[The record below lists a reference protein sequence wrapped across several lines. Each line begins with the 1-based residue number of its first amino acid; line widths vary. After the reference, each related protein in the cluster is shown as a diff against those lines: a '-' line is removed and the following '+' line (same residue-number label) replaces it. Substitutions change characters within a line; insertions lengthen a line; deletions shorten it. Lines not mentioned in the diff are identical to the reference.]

1 MTMHIGHVALRV
13 TDLERAVAHVKQV
26 LGLRETS
33 RERDQVLL
41 SSNEKHHELQL
52 LRGDIAGL
60 DHIGLEVESASE
72 LDELSARA
80 TAAGAEILPSVD
92 EDGLGQSV
100 RLAGP
105 AGMVFEVYDGMT
117 RGPLTLD
124 SHLKPQT
131 RKFGHLTFFCAD
143 PDEIVG
149 FWRDGLGF
157 RVSDQ
162 ADGITWMRCDSDHHG
177 LAVGPHPGGANV
189 LHHHAWEVQDWGALA
204 QYCDSVA
211 LQGMTLLWGP
221 VRHGPGFNLATY
233 VPDAEGAVIEVYADL
248 IQIRDERAYEPIDW
262 SGEPRSLNL
271 WGPGPSQ
278 ELLAAGIPILPP
290 AGALSSVSTDGA
302 RDDQQA

>member
-13 TDLERAVAHVKQV
+13 TDLERAVAHVTQV
-26 LGLRETS
+26 LGLYETS
-33 RERDQVLL
+33 RDSDQVLL

-52 LRGDIAGL
+52 LRGDAAGL

-72 LDELSARA
+72 LDEVRVRA

-105 AGMVFEVYDGMT
+105 AGMVFEIYDGMT
-117 RGPLTLD
+117 RGALTLD

-131 RKFGHLTFFCAD
+131 RKLGHLTFFCAD
-143 PDEIVG
+143 PDEIVA
-149 FWRDGLGF
+149 FWRDGLCF

-189 LHHHAWEVQDWGALA
+189 MHHHAWEVQDWGSLA

-221 VRHGPGFNLATY
+221 VRHGPGFNLAAY
-233 VPDAEGAVIEVYADL
+233 VRDAEGAVIEVYAEL

-262 SGEPRSLNL
+262 SDEPRSLNL
-271 WGPGPSQ
+271 WGPGPSE

-290 AGALSSVSTDGA
+290 AGALSSVSPDDA